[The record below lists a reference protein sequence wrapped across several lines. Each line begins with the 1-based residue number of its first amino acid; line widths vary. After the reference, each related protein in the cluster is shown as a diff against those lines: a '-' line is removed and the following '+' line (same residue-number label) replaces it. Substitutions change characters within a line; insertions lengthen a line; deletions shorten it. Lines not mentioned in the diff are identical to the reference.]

1 MLFEIENLNLQT
13 HFQTNHTVDILIFKL
28 GNTLNDQSDRYW
40 GIAGID
46 CWHC

>member
-13 HFQTNHTVDILIFKL
+13 HFKTNNTVVFLIFKL
-28 GNTLNDQSDRYW
+28 GNTLTDQSDRYW
-40 GIAGID
+40 GNAGID